1 MKFIKKI
8 NIGLVLAII
17 AILAVIVYSVNLG
30 NERNLAKEDIK
41 KSCENFIDLTDK
53 YYTLPSEYQVI
64 GEKSSDV
71 NLNNYYI
78 EMENELKDKTINNE
92 IANLQKI
99 MLTEYLK
106 NQLVDTSKITVSFN
120 REITKISN
128 YVFDGNQVTVSFNS
142 KITTKQKYNDVDQET
157 GELSEKIRE
166 NTFDIQNESITLEK
180 KDGTWKV
187 VYADLQYQ
195 DMNSS
200 MYYGI

>member
-8 NIGLVLAII
+8 NIGLILTII
-17 AILAVIVYSVNLG
+17 AIFAVVVYSVNLES
-30 NERNLAKEDIK
+30 ERMLAKDDIK
-41 KSCENFIDLTDK
+41 KSCENFINLTDK
-53 YYTLPSEYQVI
+53 YCTLPSEYQVI

-92 IANLQKI
+92 IANLQKVI
-99 MLTEYLK
+99 LTEYLK
-106 NQLVDTSKITVSFN
+106 NQLVDTSKITVTFK
-120 REITKISN
+120 REITKISK

-142 KITTKQKYNDVDQET
+142 KITTKQKYKDINLET
-157 GELSEKIRE
+157 GELSEKTRE
-166 NTFDIQNESITLEK
+166 DTFDIQNESITLEK

-200 MYYGI
+200 MYHGI

>member
-17 AILAVIVYSVNLG
+17 AILAVVVYSVNLG
-30 NERNLAKEDIK
+30 NERKLAKEDIK

-53 YYTLPSEYQVI
+53 YYTLPTEYQVI
-64 GEKSSDV
+64 GEKSSEV
-71 NLNNYYI
+71 NLDNYYT
-78 EMENELKDKTINNE
+78 EMENELKSKTINNE
-92 IANLQKI
+92 IANLQKT
-99 MLTEYLK
+99 LLSEYLK

-128 YVFDGNQVTVSFNS
+128 YVFDGNQVTVSFSS
-142 KITTKQKYNDVDQET
+142 KITTKQKYNDINQET

-166 NTFDIQNESITLEK
+166 NTFEIQNESITLEK

-200 MYYGI
+200 MYYGV